1 MDYEQKDWKTKLKE
15 NKVIVLGGA
24 LIVILIVAIGISLY
38 MQLPTDSQFTNNMGG
53 KLSVLQDSD
62 REHVQEIVRQYLG
75 DIYGYSN
82 NEASRV
88 KITIREDSFQTMDL
102 EDGLKYVT
110 FLIDL
115 NHPKVTYSVAL
126 VAGEGIDE
134 VTVMCPKYE
143 ELQDK
148 SVFCVGYDGDST
160 LDEIFGDQLPYQNI
174 PMSEDE
180 KETSANEPVPGYED
194 MLIMIRQIIEEDGV
208 PVLSA
213 NVGACEKG
221 PDGDAAREFINN
233 WIKTKGNIDPS
244 LVPLRIK
251 YVPCSG
257 GNID

>member
-1 MDYEQKDWKTKLKE
+1 MDYEQKDWKTKFKE
-15 NKVIVLGGA
+15 NKVVILGGI
-24 LIVILIVAIGISLY
+24 LIVILIIAIGISLY
-38 MQLPTDSQFTNNMGG
+38 RQLPSNTMFTNNMSG

-62 REHVQEIVRQYLG
+62 REHVEEIITGYLK
-75 DIYGYSN
+75 DIYGYSD
-82 NEASRV
+82 NEAKRV
-88 KITIREDSFQTMDL
+88 KITIREESFQIMDL

-110 FLIDL
+110 FLVDL
-115 NHPKVTYSVAL
+115 NHPKITYSVAL
-126 VAGEGIDE
+126 VAGEGMDE
-134 VTVMCPKYE
+134 VTIMCAPYE
-143 ELQDK
+143 DLQDK

-160 LDEIFGDQLPYQNI
+160 LGDIFGDYLPYQNI

-194 MLIMIRQIIEEDGV
+194 MLIMIRQVIEDDGV

-233 WIKTKGNIDPS
+233 WIKTKGNVDPS
-244 LVPLRIK
+244 LIPIRIK
-251 YVPCSG
+251 YVPCTG